1 MLAHAV
7 LSPMLSSTDAGTP
20 PMFGIPGGGVAV
32 SGYPS
37 PLINGAPNGMTCHVI
52 RKLFQQVFIGIL
64 LYLYRNDIKILVLF
78 IIYCIYLFASFLL
91 SVIVLIVPSPP

>member
-37 PLINGAPNGMTCHVI
+37 PLINGAPNGKECPVSTAEMPCDAASAVI
-52 RKLFQQVFIGIL
+52 G
-64 LYLYRNDIKILVLF
+64 
-78 IIYCIYLFASFLL
+78 
-91 SVIVLIVPSPP
+91 